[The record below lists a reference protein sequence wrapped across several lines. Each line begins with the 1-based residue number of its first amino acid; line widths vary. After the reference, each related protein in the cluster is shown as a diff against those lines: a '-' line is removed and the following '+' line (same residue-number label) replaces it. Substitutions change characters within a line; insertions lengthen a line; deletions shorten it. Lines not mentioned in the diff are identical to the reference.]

1 MKIKKLK
8 KWLLLPL
15 TAVLAVSLVLAG
27 CTPEPETITQTQ
39 TETKTN
45 TQTQTETQTQTQTET
60 LTPTTSTS
68 NLSGTVQEGGSTS
81 VEPLARMWAGAFEI
95 LNPDTVILIQGGGSS
110 AGVRGVAE
118 GIFDIGAASREVK
131 SSELEDW
138 PDLITYHIAID
149 GVAIV
154 VHPSN
159 DTVDDLTLE
168 EVMTIFANGSDD
180 TWTVISRDEGSGTR
194 ECFENAVM
202 GGEEI
207 SANCEFYNSNG
218 AVKQK
223 VASTENAIGYIS
235 LGFVDESVKALSLD
249 GVEATEDNVLN
260 ESYPIWRYLNF
271 VTNGEPTGLAA
282 AFIDWCLSEDAQ
294 AIAENEGFTS
304 ILKK

>member
-1 MKIKKLK
+1 LKIKKLR
-8 KWLLLPL
+8 KWLVLPL
-15 TAVLAVSLVLAG
+15 TAVLAVALVLAG
-27 CTPEPETITQTQ
+27 CTPEPETVTQTQTQTTTQTQ
-39 TETKTN
+39 TETV
-45 TQTQTETQTQTQTET
+45 
-60 LTPTTSTS
+60 TPTTSTS
-68 NLSGTVQEGGSTS
+68 TLTGTVQEGGSTS

-95 LNPDTVILIQGGGSS
+95 LHPGAVNLIQGGGSS
-110 AGVRGVAE
+110 ASVRGVAE

-131 SSELEDW
+131 RSELEEW
-138 PDLITYHIAID
+138 PSLITYHIAID

-168 EVMTIFANGSDD
+168 EVRAIFVNGSDD

-202 GGEEI
+202 GGVEI

-235 LGFVDESVKALSLD
+235 LGFVDETVKALSLD
-249 GVEATEDNVLN
+249 GIEATEENVLN
-260 ESYPIWRYLNF
+260 ETYPIWRYLNF
-271 VTNGEPTGLAA
+271 VSNGEPTGLAK
-282 AFIDWCLSEDAQ
+282 AFIDWCLSDEAQ
-294 AIAENEGFTS
+294 AIAEKEGFTS
-304 ILKK
+304 ILNK